1 MPEEK
6 DVPPLDLLNNL
17 KQSGF
22 TKDQIVEN
30 LQRRGY
36 SMQAIDDAF
45 TQQDIQGAT
54 EEPPAPQ
61 FSQMQRSVLS
71 QAQPPLPA
79 ATFIPRFQQQVQVP
93 EIAAS
98 TDSVQELVESV
109 IEERWRR
116 AMEEFGD
123 LAAWR
128 DKVRTEV
135 TSIKQE
141 LLRLETRFDSLQH
154 AVIGKIQDY
163 DKNIGDVGVEIK
175 ALEKILEKI
184 IHPLTQNVKDLQKIT
199 DELKKR

>member
-1 MPEEK
+1 MPEQN
-6 DVPPLDLLNNL
+6 VPLDLVSNL

-22 TKDQIVEN
+22 SKDQIVDN
-30 LQRRGY
+30 LQRRGF

-45 TQQDIQGAT
+45 TQADIQGAT

-61 FSQMQRSVLS
+61 FAQMQRSVLS
-71 QAQPPLPA
+71 QPSPSSAAPA
-79 ATFIPRFQQQVQVP
+79 FIPRFQPQVQVP
-93 EIAAS
+93 EATVAS
-98 TDSVQELVESV
+98 EGVQELVESV

-128 DKVRTEV
+128 EKVRTEV

-154 AVIGKIQDY
+154 AVLGKVQDY
-163 DKNIGDVGVEIK
+163 DRNIGDVGVEVK
-175 ALEKILEKI
+175 ALQKILEKI
-184 IHPLTQNVKDLQKIT
+184 IHPLAQNVKDLQKVAE
-199 DELKKR
+199 DLKKR

>member
-1 MPEEK
+1 MPEQNA
-6 DVPPLDLLNNL
+6 PPLDLVNNL

-22 TKDQIVEN
+22 SKDQIVDN

-36 SMQAIDDAF
+36 PMQAIDDAF
-45 TQQDIQGAT
+45 TQMDIQNAT

-61 FSQMQRSVLS
+61 FAQMQRSVLS
-71 QAQPPLPA
+71 QVPA
-79 ATFIPRFQQQVQVP
+79 AAPVTTFIPRFQQQVQVP
-93 EIAAS
+93 EAS
-98 TDSVQELVESV
+98 LQTEGVQELVESV

-116 AMEEFGD
+116 AMAECGD
-123 LAAWR
+123 LTAWR
-128 DKVRTEV
+128 EKVKTEI
-135 TSIKQE
+135 TSVKQE

-154 AVIGKIQDY
+154 AIIGKIQDY